1 MKKIVAA
8 AILAGVSL
16 IAQAANNSIGGYWVD
31 NIIPNSW
38 AVQNTLMQSLTGANY
53 SCGPTSL
60 LFVSNHYKRLDT
72 GQNSPN
78 MSTVA
83 ASRQTLAD
91 MYTYIGVPYNS
102 SAGTSLDNMKYI
114 ARYKFGWTNVARMYG
129 DGSVSVAQN
138 MDKLIGYFDRN
149 IPALGVIRAG
159 SAGNPVG
166 NFNHIVVLYAY
177 NKRTDE
183 QGRAP
188 LDPANTHNLDTID
201 WYEPYYGRQSTV
213 LRKDAG
219 TKFDMAYFSFLAVG
233 RWLWDKKN
241 FTSCEELAP
250 HIFSKNSQTYDKTN

>member
-1 MKKIVAA
+1 MKVTFKKTVAA
-8 AILAGVSL
+8 AVLAGVSL
-16 IAQAANNSIGGYWVD
+16 IAQAANNGIGGYWVD

-38 AVQNTLMQSLTGANY
+38 AVQDTLKQQATGANY

-60 LFVSNHYKRLDT
+60 LFVSNHYKRIDT

-83 ASRQTLAD
+83 ASKQTLAD
-91 MYTYIGVPYNS
+91 MYKFIGVPYNS
-102 SAGTSLDNMKYI
+102 SAGTSLDNMKNI
-114 ARYKFGWTNVARMYG
+114 ARNKFGWTNVARM
-129 DGSVSVAQN
+129 DGTGATSVAQN
-138 MDKLIGYFDRN
+138 MDKLMNYFNQN

-159 SAGNPVG
+159 SVGNPVG

-177 NKRTDE
+177 NKRADE

-201 WYEPYYGRQSTV
+201 WYEPFYGGQGTV

-219 TKFDMAYFSFLAVG
+219 TKFDMSYFSFLAVG
-233 RWLWDKKN
+233 R
-241 FTSCEELAP
+241 
-250 HIFSKNSQTYDKTN
+250 